1 MTQRAEK
8 SGGSRLYAAVHQSDR
23 FMNRLTDILA
33 FVGMAALIGA
43 IAIVV
48 VDIIWRRIGGQ
59 SLVGAVV
66 LTQFC
71 VMAAASWAIPYAFS
85 AHAHVTVDLI
95 GKNRLRILFKTID
108 RLIPLLCAG
117 LMGFLF
123 YLSWGRAMEQWTYGD
138 VSQNLA
144 IPMILFWAF
153 LLTGMAISTLVCLVQ
168 FLKLLLTDEKN

>member
-59 SLVGAVV
+59 SLVGAVD

-117 LMGFLF
+117 
-123 YLSWGRAMEQWTYGD
+123 
-138 VSQNLA
+138 
-144 IPMILFWAF
+144 
-153 LLTGMAISTLVCLVQ
+153 
-168 FLKLLLTDEKN
+168 

>member
-8 SGGSRLYAAVHQSDR
+8 SDGSRLYAAVHQLDR

-33 FVGMAALIGA
+33 FIGMTALIGA
-43 IAIVV
+43 IGIVV

-59 SLVGAVV
+59 SLVGAVD

-95 GKNRLRILFKTID
+95 GKNHFRAVFRIID
-108 RLIPLLCAG
+108 TLIPALCAG
-117 LMGFLF
+117 LMAFLL
-123 YLSWGRAMEQWTYGD
+123 YLSWGRAMEQWNYGD

-144 IPMILFWAF
+144 IPMILFWGF
-153 LLTGMAISTLVCLVQ
+153 LLSGMAISTLVCLVH
-168 FLKLLLTDEKN
+168 FLKTLLTNENT

>member
-8 SGGSRLYAAVHQSDR
+8 SDGSRLYAAAHQLDR

-33 FVGMAALIGA
+33 FIGMAALIGA
-43 IAIVV
+43 IGIVV

-59 SLVGAVV
+59 SLVGAVD

-95 GKNRLRILFKTID
+95 GKNHFRAVFRIID
-108 RLIPLLCAG
+108 TLIPALCAG
-117 LMGFLF
+117 LMAFLL
-123 YLSWGRAMEQWTYGD
+123 YLSWGRAMEQWNYGD

-144 IPMILFWAF
+144 IPMILFWGF
-153 LLTGMAISTLVCLVQ
+153 LLSGMAISMLVCLVH
-168 FLKLLLTDEKN
+168 FLKLLLTNENI